1 MFMPYDKLFNNVELP
16 KAILQSQGLNVYEA
30 IFVDNHH
37 PFCVI
42 EFLVNNQDIYLKMSS
57 SVQKYNKL
65 EHPHLLKIYYWSY
78 EFLLTGNEKIYKFY
92 FVTDHFDKD
101 VRSWLNE
108 RNSSK
113 LYLFERDIYK
123 IARDLASMLQY
134 IFKTNLP
141 INPIKRETLVVSNNR
156 IKLIPHVFLL
166 EIAEEMSKIKM
177 ISQKTRV
184 EEAATNTFFENDLKK
199 MKNFTN
205 TTDDITRILD
215 QTNASKLT
223 HSLEMPT
230 SPKKI
235 YSVLKKNEGNHQ
247 KCPTASFISN
257 IQSDSPRKSLAK
269 SSGESPKKSIFIQND
284 SLKKASASPSKNKGL
299 ISEFTIKEDEK
310 IAYNSKMKEC
320 MVDPKERIYSFG
332 VIIAMVAI
340 LYDSNDEDIEKIL
353 TPANIKD
360 MEKRYGKEFVV
371 LLKKTISK
379 EKNID
384 MNEIMDE
391 ISYLIKLKGT
401 DEMHSPLDK
410 KKKNINSIIKFNIP
424 SERQVKFLHCFP
436 ELYQK
441 LLFVNI
447 QDKLQ
452 TFFEI
457 QDLNIDFI
465 IPVDH
470 RTISIQKNDQSL
482 IFLLGGKNTNFIY
495 QYNPEK
501 KILEQKENMIGNLER
516 RSFGVCNIRNL
527 IYIAGGYLDNEIT
540 KSCECY
546 DSETNYWCKIKQL
559 NEATTDLSLCSF
571 NDKSIFKFGG
581 QLITLTLCQTIEKYD
596 VSKDRWYII
605 NYTIEQ
611 RIKESFAFLRNS
623 LSMQI
628 SEEEIIII
636 GGINVYYEGSNKCIT
651 LKIKEVEEKVK
662 KEQNLLTL
670 MKEKKKDQEF
680 YYEVCSSNLL
690 NLPSKDPLELCP
702 PIIVDDELYI
712 LQFKKNNHRKLIS
725 LSKEWK
731 ELKDIKW

>member
-1 MFMPYDKLFNNVELP
+1 MPYDKLFNNVELP

-42 EFLVNNQDIYLKMSS
+42 EFMVNNQDIYLKMSS

-65 EHPHLLKIYYWSY
+65 DHPHLLKIYYWSY

-101 VRSWLNE
+101 VKSWLNE
-108 RNSSK
+108 RNASK

-123 IARDLASMLQY
+123 IARDLSSMLQY

-177 ISQKTRV
+177 LSQKTRDD
-184 EEAATNTFFENDLKK
+184 EAVTKTFFENDLKK
-199 MKNFTN
+199 MKNFMN
-205 TTDDITRILD
+205 TTEEITKILD
-215 QTNASKLT
+215 QTNASKIIN
-223 HSLEMPT
+223 SQEMPT
-230 SPKKI
+230 SPKKTNSI
-235 YSVLKKNEGNHQ
+235 LKKNEGNNQ
-247 KCPTASFISN
+247 KSSTASFISN
-257 IQSDSPRKSLAK
+257 LKSDSPKKSLGI
-269 SSGESPKKSIFIQND
+269 SSESPKKSNFIQTD
-284 SLKKASASPSKNKGL
+284 SFKKASASPSKNKGL

-320 MVDPKERIYSFG
+320 MVEPKERINSFG

-340 LYDSNDEDIEKIL
+340 LYDSNDEDSDKIL
-353 TPANIKD
+353 NPANIKD
-360 MEKRYGKEFVV
+360 MEKRYGKEFVD

-379 EKNID
+379 EKNIN
-384 MNEIMDE
+384 MNEILDE

-410 KKKNINSIIKFNIP
+410 TKKNINSIIKINIP

-447 QDKLQ
+447 QDKMQ

-465 IPVDH
+465 VPVDH
-470 RTISIQKNDQSL
+470 RTISIQKNDQTF
-482 IFLLGGKNTNFIY
+482 IFLLGGKNTNSVY
-495 QYNPEK
+495 QYNSEK

-540 KSCECY
+540 TSCECY
-546 DSETNYWCKIKQL
+546 DSEMNYWCKIKQL
-559 NEATTDLSLCSF
+559 NEATTDLSLCSY
-571 NDKSIFKFGG
+571 NDKFLFKFGG

-605 NYTIEQ
+605 KYTTEQ
-611 RIKESFAFLRNS
+611 NIKESFAFSRNS
-623 LSMQI
+623 LSLQI
-628 SEEEIIII
+628 SENEIIVI
-636 GGINVYYEGSNKCIT
+636 GGINVYYEGTNKCIT
-651 LKIKEVEEKVK
+651 LKIKEFVEEKTK

-670 MKEKKKDQEF
+670 MKDKKKDHEF
-680 YYEVCSSNLL
+680 YYEICSSNLL
-690 NLPSKDPLELCP
+690 NLPSKDPLELCS

-712 LQFKKNNHRKLIS
+712 LQFKKNNQRKLIS
-725 LSKEWK
+725 LSREWK